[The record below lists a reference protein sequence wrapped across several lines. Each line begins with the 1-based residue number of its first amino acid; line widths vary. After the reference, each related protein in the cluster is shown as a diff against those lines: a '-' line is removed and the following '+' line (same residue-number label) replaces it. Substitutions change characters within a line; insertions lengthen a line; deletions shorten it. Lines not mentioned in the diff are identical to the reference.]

1 VHSQANCHT
10 LERAAASNMAERRA
24 TSSELYAMSK
34 HLAVQ
39 CAAAEVAYLNC
50 KDNYNHPE
58 DCLKEAKAVIKCSEN
73 LCAGCCAVQHCL
85 PCPAVPCRA
94 ALCPPLTPARSHSLY
109 LLCILFP
116 ITAFFLSKAVGAL

>member
-1 VHSQANCHT
+1 
-10 LERAAASNMAERRA
+10 MAERRA

-73 LCAGCCAVQHCL
+73 LLLELYDKAPQEFKDCVECL
-85 PCPAVPCRA
+85 DYYTLDLKKCHKELKSLEQA
-94 ALCPPLTPARSHSLY
+94 APLS
-109 LLCILFP
+109 
-116 ITAFFLSKAVGAL
+116 SK